1 MEEISL
7 DFEYAPIDVSL
18 YSGASVKELDELEE
32 RFTIGA
38 LIHELRGLER
48 TDRSGQ
54 DSYNDGYTKLPD
66 VIPTKMP
73 NLSRHYES
81 SFQFTW

>member
-1 MEEISL
+1 MEETSGE
-7 DFEYAPIDVSL
+7 FVFSPIDSP
-18 YSGASVKELDELEE
+18 YWESVKEVEELEE

-66 VIPTKMP
+66 VIPTKMSD
-73 NLSRHYES
+73 LSRHYES
-81 SFQFTW
+81 SFRFAW